1 MTSVLSFR
9 ILASPSSNDHEARPL
24 VDGADWLEE
33 DCLGLDPP
41 ELVLEFARDPARL
54 LIGRC
59 GCGVVGCGDVTVEVE
74 RTESTVEWRRH
85 DGSPITFDRRRY
97 DAEIARFSTDHS
109 WEPLERR
116 VEREVGQVFAGSSTK
131 AGLTFDW
138 ASTRIRQG
146 LICLSYS
153 RRGVGQRLLEFGWD
167 GQNLD
172 DALTSARRFHAEHFD
187 DSSPK

>member
-24 VDGADWLEE
+24 VDGADWL
-33 DCLGLDPP
+33 DDDSLGLDPH
-41 ELVLEFARDPARL
+41 ELVHEFARLPARL

-74 RTESTVEWRRH
+74 RMEATVEWRLH
-85 DGSPITFDRRRY
+85 NGPPIIFDRRQY
-97 DAEIARFSTDHS
+97 DAEIARFSTDHA

-116 VEREVGQVFAGSSTK
+116 VEREVGQVFAGSATK

-138 ASTRIRQG
+138 ATTRIRQG
-146 LICLSYS
+146 MICLSYS
-153 RRGVGQRLLEFGWD
+153 RQGMGQSLLEFSWD

-172 DALTSARRFHAEHFD
+172 DALARARRFHAEHFHN
-187 DSSPK
+187 S